1 MKNNRE
7 QATDGMTKSL
17 TKQYFNSASL
27 FFNKTDLLV
36 RIMCA
41 AAFFTATAFAITGCT
56 SIRQPS
62 AVYSQPDYTAK
73 DVHDAEIKRIGSIQ
87 KDDDVQALW
96 RACLLG
102 DEETKSSCFETT
114 VSSYKAALE
123 KKDWFNSL
131 RLYRSLKAAGY
142 AELSSLEKD
151 ESELLSLMNADV
163 PGLTKNKSSA
173 SPAAE
178 NVTKSGALAAQTSTA
193 VPKARV
199 SSYING
205 TVTVWVDL
213 GMKIE
218 KGMGYADRVIGSG
231 FFISKDG
238 YIVTNHHVIADLVNP
253 KYEGYSRLYI
263 KLASDSDTRI
273 PAKVIGWDPVVDLA
287 LLKAE
292 VEAPYVFTLGSS
304 EDLDVGDRI
313 YAIGSPVGLERTL
326 TSGIVSATDR
336 KLFSIGAVMQID
348 AAVNSGN
355 SGGPCIDENGAVQ
368 AIVFAGMLQYEGLN
382 FAIPVEYLK
391 ADLSALYHGG
401 KYEHP
406 WLCAYGHTK
415 KDLGKDA
422 GLEIQ
427 YVMPGGSA
435 SRAKL
440 KEGDVITAIDGES
453 VKSLEDVQ
461 KILLYRSSKT
471 IVSISYSSSDG
482 EAKTCI
488 AYLSARPENPGY
500 TVYNN
505 DVLAGSF
512 IPLFG
517 MKLTS
522 VSTASN
528 RKYSIS
534 SIIKG
539 SVADESGF
547 SENDPVEIQN
557 VKFNDDNSAVYAE
570 LYAKKRK
577 KGYLDASMA
586 IASPLDSPYY
596 F

>member
-1 MKNNRE
+1 MKNSRE
-7 QATDGMTKSL
+7 QATDGMTTSL
-17 TKQYFNSASL
+17 TKHNFNSPAL
-27 FFNKTDLLV
+27 FFDNAGLLV

-41 AAFFTATAFAITGCT
+41 AALLTASAIAVTGCT
-56 SIRQPS
+56 SIKQPS
-62 AVYSQPDYTAK
+62 EVFSQPDYTAK
-73 DVHDAEIKRIGSIQ
+73 DVHDAEIKRISSML

-142 AELSSLEKD
+142 AQLPSLEKN

-163 PGLTKNKSSA
+163 PGLTKNK
-173 SPAAE
+173 PAANSAGE
-178 NVTKSGALAAQTSTA
+178 NSA
-193 VPKARV
+193 KARV

-304 EDLDVGDRI
+304 ADLDVGDRV

-391 ADLSALYHGG
+391 ADLPALYHGG

-415 KDLGKDA
+415 KDIGKDS

-427 YVMPGGSA
+427 YVMPGGSS

-440 KEGDVITAIDGES
+440 KEGDVITAIDGEN

-471 IVSISYSSSDG
+471 IVSVSYTSSDG

-488 AYLSARPENPGY
+488 AYLSARPQNPGY

-505 DVLAGSF
+505 DILAGSF

-522 VSTASN
+522 VSTVSS